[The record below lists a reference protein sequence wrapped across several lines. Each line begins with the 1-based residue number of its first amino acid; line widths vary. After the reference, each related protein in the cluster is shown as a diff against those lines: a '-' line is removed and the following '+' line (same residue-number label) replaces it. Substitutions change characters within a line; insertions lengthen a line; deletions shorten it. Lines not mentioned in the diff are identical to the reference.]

1 MLPCP
6 ADSMAERP
14 DRYFHEEV
22 DVKKYAIG
30 ATPHRI
36 SHELIDGF
44 AGIEIATI
52 GHFRHRGFVHGA
64 LRPLAPIQGTLVGT
78 AITVA
83 IPGTDST
90 MLHHALSVVEPGDV
104 VVIDR
109 LGDDRHACLGGGVA
123 FAAKAAGAIAVVL
136 DGPCTDPDEII
147 ETGLPVFCRGVS
159 AITSRLNDLG
169 GALNLPVSCGNVP
182 VLPGD
187 LVLLDA
193 CGVLVLPPDEASDVL
208 LEGQAR
214 QARANRNRDRIAGG
228 EKLGDL
234 SGATRMVEVEMGST
248 E

>member
-1 MLPCP
+1 M
-6 ADSMAERP
+6 
-14 DRYFHEEV
+14 
-22 DVKKYAIG
+22 KKYDIG
-30 ATPHRI
+30 PVPARVPR
-36 SHELIDGF
+36 ELIDGF
-44 AGIEIATI
+44 AEVEIATI
-52 GHFRHRGFVHGA
+52 GHFRHRGFVHRS
-64 LRPLAPIQGTLVGT
+64 LRPLTPIEGTLAGT

-109 LGDDRHACLGGGVA
+109 LGDDRHACVGGGVA
-123 FAAKAAGAIAVVL
+123 FAAKTAGAVAIVL
-136 DGPCTDPDEII
+136 DGPCTDAEEII
-147 ETGLPVFCRGVS
+147 EVGLPVFCRGIS

-193 CGVLVLPPDEASDVL
+193 CGVLVLPPDEAPAVL
-208 LEGQAR
+208 EDGRAR
-214 QARANRNRDRIAGG
+214 QARANRNHDRIAAG

-234 SGATRMVEVEMGST
+234 SSASAKVHQGLN
-248 E
+248 